1 MANGNLIN
9 MILKTITDVQTKNKA
24 NPNEETAD
32 PNVFDLIK
40 SKLGRLDE
48 KNREKRVSRGKTP
61 TTILDR
67 IRKEITGARNE
78 NRKDPNVKTAPSSVF
93 DSILS
98 KIDNRPKQQAS
109 TGLRKIV
116 QDYNLDVSRLPKE
129 LVSQV
134 QAKYQSDRQVF
145 DKQYAQA
152 LHDLI
157 KKH

>member
-9 MILKTITDVQTKNKA
+9 AILKTITDVQAKNKA

-40 SKLGRLDE
+40 SKLGKLDE
-48 KNREKRVSRGKTP
+48 KNRAKRVSRGKSP

-93 DSILS
+93 DSILK

-116 QDYNLDVSRLPKE
+116 NDYNLDVGRLPKE
-129 LVSQV
+129 TISQI
-134 QAKYQSDRQVF
+134 QQKYQADRKAF
-145 DKQYAQA
+145 DQQYAQA
-152 LHDLI
+152 IHDLI